1 MGKDS
6 KNITLLN
13 KYNKNNF
20 NKNKFESMNKIS
32 SNQSTSSNVKI
43 TNITNIILNV
53 KSGTKSLDIR
63 TLNNSANKDRM
74 MRDMNELH
82 IITQKALSTNSN
94 IDPLLDTLDNYEET
108 NLNKRKF
115 YSHFKLHSVKQKS
128 ELLIND
134 NSDFNINHNNND
146 KQIINIINI
155 NGNYSMD
162 QTKRKNV
169 KKLPCSELSSIQE
182 CVYDTSFLVKQS
194 NTQKKEKNE
203 NKNCEI
209 NPQCDNKQNKVKLK
223 KISKLPKKITTYKG
237 YSKNI
242 ETNNSKGDN
251 SIKKYIEHLKNSEK
265 NNGFGKKAAFIDIKS
280 LKK

>member
-1 MGKDS
+1 MKKMSG
-6 KNITLLN
+6 
-13 KYNKNNF
+13 
-20 NKNKFESMNKIS
+20 
-32 SNQSTSSNVKI
+32 NQSTSSNVKI

-169 KKLPCSELSSIQE
+169 KKLPCSELSCIQE
-182 CVYDTSFLVKQS
+182 CVYDTSYLVKQS

-203 NKNCEI
+203 NNKYDMNSHV
-209 NPQCDNKQNKVKLK
+209 DNKQNKVKLK
-223 KISKLPKKITTYKG
+223 KVPKLPKKISTYKG
-237 YSKNI
+237 YCKNI
-242 ETNNSKGDN
+242 EINNGKGDN
-251 SIKKYIEHLKNSEK
+251 SIKKYIEHLKSSEK
-265 NNGFGKKAAFIDIKS
+265 NNGCGKKATFIDIKS
-280 LKK
+280 IKK